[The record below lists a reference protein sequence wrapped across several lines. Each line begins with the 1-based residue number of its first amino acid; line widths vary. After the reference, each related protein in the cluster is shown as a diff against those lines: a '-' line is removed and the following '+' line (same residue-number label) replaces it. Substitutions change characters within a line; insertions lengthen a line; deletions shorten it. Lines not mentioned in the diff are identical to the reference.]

1 MPSSARVAND
11 AALIVTFYYLRDPS
25 GQRDLTE
32 PLLTHLE
39 QKLGLNQPDGNGKVW
54 LERFNPVEKSAHDVR
69 VVQLGLNASDQVESA
84 DSAWVKLSDRLG
96 QLLSN
101 EGLFSGMVGYTLIY
115 QAVLK
120 RGMAPL
126 FERLLPDKAN
136 RNKLLSRQAAQILKP
151 LATTDTEYGRLWLL
165 DIPLEQD
172 GRQAS
177 AVYVA
182 VCLEDANDDFV
193 GQVLWGESASLLLLD
208 LIAHKSYHQ
217 IRQYRGIVEGQI
229 TFSSKL
235 QQARDTT
242 LELLSDTSDTKKK
255 KGSDEFKQLSE
266 RSQSLISDMA
276 KLGALR
282 ITLAKQQ
289 YNYSQWL
296 DEAQAGDIVTFHAT
310 RIKANLKE
318 LELNLAE
325 AETVLKATDTALNI
339 IQTRLD
345 KAQEGRQFWMTMILA
360 LLGVGLAVPNLINRE
375 VADALWAWWDGDL
388 TATTYNT
395 LQVWG
400 VQLLI
405 TAIIGLF
412 VALLILLLYRLIHNR

>member
-1 MPSSARVAND
+1 MPSSAPVAND

-25 GQRDLTE
+25 GQRDLTK
-32 PLLTHLE
+32 PLMAHLKQE
-39 QKLGLNQPDGNGKVW
+39 LGLNQPDGNPKVW
-54 LERFNPVEKSAHDVR
+54 LERFNPVEKSAHDIR
-69 VVQLGLNASDQVESA
+69 VVQLALNATDQLESA
-84 DSAWVKLSDRLG
+84 DTAWVNLSDRLG
-96 QLLSN
+96 QLLSD
-101 EGLFSGMVGYTLIY
+101 EGFFSGMVGYTLVY

-120 RGMAPL
+120 QRIDPL
-126 FERLLPDKAN
+126 FASLLPDKAN
-136 RNKLLSRQAAQILKP
+136 RRKLLLGKPSAQVLKP

-193 GQVLWGESASLLLLD
+193 GSLLWGESATWLLPD

-217 IRQYRGIVEGQI
+217 IRQYRGIVEAEV
-229 TFSSKL
+229 TFSQKL
-235 QQARDTT
+235 QQVRDTT
-242 LELLSDTSDTKKK
+242 LELLSDTSKQQ
-255 KGSDEFKQLSE
+255 GSDEFSQLSE

-289 YNYSQWL
+289 YNYSQWPSNG
-296 DEAQAGDIVTFHAT
+296 AGDIITFHTT

-339 IQTRLD
+339 MQTRLD
-345 KAQEGRQFWMTMILA
+345 KAQEGRQFWITTILT
-360 LLGVGLAVPNLINRE
+360 LLAIVLAVPQVIDRK
-375 VADALWAWWDGDL
+375 VTDALWAWWDGNL

-395 LQVWG
+395 LQLLG
-400 VQLLI
+400 VQLS
-405 TAIIGLF
+405 IIAAG
-412 VALLILLLYRLIHNR
+412 VALLLLLRLIVVFYRMRRNR